1 MRLWNTGPVP
11 DDRFDRATPP
21 VAPTAPGLVVDGR
34 GDGTFAVAAPR
45 ARGVDLCVRQGAAE
59 HRQRLR
65 HYDGGLHWDHVTG
78 MIPGT
83 RYGLRVDGPWE
94 PEQGMLANPRKLL
107 LDPWARGVSHSSP
120 LLSAFFPFE
129 VDSMLDRIGER
140 PVRSEVDSG
149 ETAVWSEVVEDSFDW
164 QDDLRPMVDWDST
177 VLYELHVK
185 GFTQLHPALPP
196 EQRGTYAGLGHPAVT
211 GYLRELGVTSLELL
225 PVHAAMDE
233 PHLTRRGLT
242 NYWGYSTM
250 SYFAPEPSLATAA
263 SQQSGAQAVLDE
275 VKAMVRSLHAA
286 GFEVI
291 LDVVYNHTAE
301 GGAEGPSL
309 SLRGL
314 DNLEYYWTD
323 HGIPQDV
330 TGTGGTLDPRSVH
343 TMDLVLG
350 SLRHWV
356 QEMHVDGFRFDLATT
371 LGRDDRGFRPDHP
384 LLRAIATDPVLRGVK
399 LIAEPWDVG
408 TGGWQTGN
416 FPVPFA
422 EWNDAFRDDVRSYWL
437 ADRAARERSGQAAI
451 GGVRDLATRL
461 AGSSDMFTRQD
472 PPGLPAGRS
481 LRAPWASIN
490 YVTAHDGFTLRDLT
504 AYESK
509 HNEANGEDNRDGTAD
524 NRSFHHG
531 HEGELDPADP
541 RREQIEAARGRTARS
556 ILATLLLASGTP
568 MLTAGDERGRT
579 QHGNN
584 NAYCQDNEISW
595 VDWRR
600 RRPAE
605 QLRETVV
612 RLLQLRGEHPQLRS
626 PQFLRPADPE
636 ALDAGQIAWFDE
648 TGAPMAHEA
657 WMDPARHVL
666 VMLRPA
672 VHGREGAEHLLVI
685 LSGADAPTE
694 VRLPAAPWPQGPAKV
709 LLDTALPSPGQL
721 PTGPVADRSVTV
733 APGSV
738 VVLGIAP

>member
-196 EQRGTYAGLGHPAVT
+196 EQRGTFAGLGHPAVT